1 MEPLPDLASLIA
13 QANRL
18 SGPSIFRVISDH
30 IMQANRDEAD
40 PYVLAGVLVEG
51 IAMTLTASIPE
62 QKRNAVAS
70 DVLKLMC
77 NRFLSLGMLEPPKD
91 R

>member
-1 MEPLPDLASLIA
+1 
-13 QANRL
+13 
-18 SGPSIFRVISDH
+18 
-30 IMQANRDEAD
+30 MQANRDKAD

-62 QKRNAVAS
+62 QKRNAAAS

-77 NRFLSLGMLEPPKD
+77 NRFLSLGLLEPPKD
-91 R
+91 L